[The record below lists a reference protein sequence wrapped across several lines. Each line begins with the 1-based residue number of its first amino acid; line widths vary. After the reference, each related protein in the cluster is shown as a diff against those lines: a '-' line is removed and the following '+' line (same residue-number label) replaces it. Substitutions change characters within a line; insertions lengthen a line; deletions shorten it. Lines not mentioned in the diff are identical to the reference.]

1 MLNTGYTYN
10 KVIRKCVIAFGTIF
24 NNIEVRRENSDGSTY
39 SKMKVPLAY
48 GPKQKFLARLEQ
60 QPELNKKV
68 AITLPRIAFELTG
81 ISYDATR
88 KLSPVTLELKA
99 DGNNAVRKMYTPVPY
114 NLEFSLSI
122 LSKTNDE
129 ALEIT
134 EQIMPFFQP
143 SYNVTVNIVEALK
156 EYRDVPIVMNTIN
169 YTDDYEGDFTQRKL
183 TTVDM
188 SFTMKTYVFGPSQTG
203 APIKKAK
210 VDYKTGVNRELAPR
224 RVQYQVTPKALRDQD
239 ADGSGLNLT
248 KDIDKR
254 FATLEVT
261 DSTVFSIGDL
271 IEINNEV
278 MKVKTKPNDT
288 SITVTR
294 GANATTK
301 AEHAA
306 GSIIDIVNASDDA
319 LLDSDDDFGFNEMT
333 SFYG

>member
-1 MLNTGYTYN
+1 MT
-10 KVIRKCVIAFGTIF
+10 K
-24 NNIEVRRENSDGSTY
+24 
-39 SKMKVPLAY
+39 
-48 GPKQKFLARLEQ
+48 
-60 QPELNKKV
+60 
-68 AITLPRIAFELTG
+68 
-81 ISYDATR
+81 
-88 KLSPVTLELKA
+88 
-99 DGNNAVRKMYTPVPY
+99 
-114 NLEFSLSI
+114 
-122 LSKTNDE
+122 

-210 VDYKTGVNRELAPR
+210 VDYKTGVNREVAPR

-239 ADGSGLNLT
+239 QDGAGLNLT

-278 MKVKTKPNDT
+278 MKVKTKPDGT
-288 SITVTR
+288 TITVTR

-301 AEHAA
+301 ADHAA
-306 GSIIDIVNASDDA
+306 GSVIDIITASDDA

>member
-24 NNIEVRRENSDGSTY
+24 NNIEVRRENSGGSTY

-99 DGNNAVRKMYTPVPY
+99 DGSNAVRKMYTPVPY

-306 GSIIDIVNASDDA
+306 GSVIDIVNASDDA
-319 LLDSDDDFGFNEMT
+319 LLDSGDDFGFNEMT

>member
-88 KLSPVTLELKA
+88 KLSPVTLELKP

-203 APIKKAK
+203 SPIKKAK

-248 KDIDKR
+248 KNIDKR

-306 GSIIDIVNASDDA
+306 GSVIDIVNASDDA
-319 LLDSDDDFGFNEMT
+319 LLDSGDDFGFNEMT

>member
-1 MLNTGYTYN
+1 
-10 KVIRKCVIAFGTIF
+10 
-24 NNIEVRRENSDGSTY
+24 
-39 SKMKVPLAY
+39 MKVPLAY

-210 VDYKTGVNRELAPR
+210 VDYKTGVNREVAPR

-239 ADGSGLNLT
+239 QDGAGLNLT

-278 MKVKTKPNDT
+278 MKVKTKPDGT
-288 SITVTR
+288 TITVTR

-301 AEHAA
+301 ADHAA
-306 GSIIDIVNASDDA
+306 GSVIDIINASDDA

>member
-210 VDYKTGVNRELAPR
+210 VNYKTGVNREVAPR

-239 ADGSGLNLT
+239 QDGAGLNLT

-261 DSTVFSIGDL
+261 DSTLFSIGDL

-278 MKVKTKPNDT
+278 MKVKTKPDGT
-288 SITVTR
+288 TITVTR

-301 AEHAA
+301 ADHAA
-306 GSIIDIVNASDDA
+306 GSVIDIITASDDA